1 MTLFDFFAAPA
12 LPVPTVDEAGAAA
25 LGTQLTGRAVQAV
38 ELGSQQDAN
47 FLLTAGSEVVGV
59 LKIANAGF
67 SDLDADAQDA
77 VTDHL
82 AAALPDLRF
91 ATTLP
96 GTRGHLPQPTGRD
109 CAARVLTH
117 LPGGTLHGPGHLAP
131 SVVAELGRLAGRV
144 SAALRDLDHPGL
156 GRTLQ
161 WDLRHAARALD
172 VLADHVTDPV
182 DRARVQQVRD
192 QAWPLVAGADLPLQ
206 AVHGD
211 LTDDNVVCRDDDG
224 LRVPDGVIDFG
235 DVVRSWAVGE
245 LAITLSSL
253 LHHEGMTPVGALRAV
268 VAFHRVRPLTEAE
281 ADALWPLVALRGAVL
296 VASGYQQTG
305 LDGDANQYAIA
316 GLEQERRILA
326 AAVAVPLP
334 VMQHATRLALGLP
347 AGPAALPAGHGL
359 LARPGDVTV
368 LDLSAESDDL
378 DGGRWL
384 DPGTEDELA
393 AGAGTAVARAFAH
406 RATRAVPLS
415 RTAPATVP
423 TGLDLWTAAPLELTA
438 PWSGRLER
446 DGDGPVLVGATH
458 RLRLDG
464 AELPAGPDVEAGQSL
479 GTLPAGTR
487 VRVTVTTTDDVV
499 PAFVTPELA
508 GPWRGVVCDPAPLLG
523 LDAVDAVDDDPHA
536 RARELQA
543 RREVVLAE
551 VQEHYFAAPP
561 QIERGWREHLLATDG
576 RAYLD
581 MVNNVAVLG
590 HGHPGFADAVSRQ
603 LRRFNSNSRFHYRA
617 VVEFAEKLTA
627 TLPAPLD
634 QVFLVNSGSEAVD
647 LALRIA
653 MAATG
658 RRDVWAVG
666 EAYHGWTYASDAV
679 STSIA
684 DNPNALDS
692 RPDWVHVLDTPNPY
706 RGRHR
711 DAAATAYAPEAVA
724 RIDALAAAGTLPAG
738 FLAEPVYGNAGGM
751 ALPEGYLAAVY
762 GAVRRHGGLAI
773 ADEVQVGYGRLGHW
787 FWGFEQQG
795 VVPDVVA
802 VAKAMG
808 NGHPLGAV
816 VTSRAV
822 AERYRTQGYFFSSA
836 GGSPVSSVVGTAVL
850 DAIRTERL
858 QENAREVGDH
868 LHARLRALGD
878 KHEVVGAVHGFGLYC
893 GVELVTDR
901 TTRAPAT
908 SLTRRL
914 CDRLLELGVVM
925 QPTGDGQNILKVKPP
940 LVLTRE
946 SADFFVDALDHALGT
961 GS

>member
-1 MTLFDFFAAPA
+1 MALFDFFAAPA
-12 LPVPTVDEAGAAA
+12 LPVPTVDHAGAAA
-25 LGTQLTGRAVQAV
+25 LGSQLTGRPVQAH

-47 FLLTAGSEVVGV
+47 FLLTDGDDVVGV
-59 LKIANAGF
+59 LKIANVGF
-67 SDLDADAQDA
+67 GDDDADAQDA
-77 VTDHL
+77 VADHL
-82 AAALPDLRF
+82 AAVLPDLRF
-91 ATTLP
+91 ATALP
-96 GTRGHLPQPTGRD
+96 GTRGHLDQAEGT
-109 CAARVLTH
+109 CTARVLRH
-117 LPGGTLHGPGHLAP
+117 LSGGTLHGSGHLAP
-131 SVVAELGRLAGRV
+131 VVVTELGRMAGEV
-144 SAALRDLDHPGL
+144 SVALRDVDHPAL
-156 GRTLQ
+156 RRTLQ
-161 WDLRHAARALD
+161 WDLQHAARALD
-172 VLADHVTDPV
+172 VLADHVTDPT

-192 QAWPLVAGADLPLQ
+192 EAWPLIPDGLPQQ

-224 LRVPDGVIDFG
+224 LSIPDGVIDFG
-235 DVVRSWAVGE
+235 DVVRTWAVGE
-245 LAITLSSL
+245 LAITISSL
-253 LHHEGMTPVGALRAV
+253 LHHEGMTPVGALRAA
-268 VAFHRVRPLTEAE
+268 VAFHQVRPLSEAE

-334 VMQHATRLALGLP
+334 VMQQATRLALGLP
-347 AGPAALPAGHGL
+347 AEPAALPAGHGS
-359 LARPGDVTV
+359 LARPGDVTL

-384 DPGTEDELA
+384 EPGIEDDLA
-393 AGAGTAVARAFAH
+393 AREHTAVARAIEH

-423 TGLDLWTAAPLELTA
+423 TGLHLWTSAPLELTA
-438 PWSGRLER
+438 PWAGRVHR
-446 DGDGPVLVGATH
+446 DGDALVVTGASHVLRVESAD
-458 RLRLDG
+458 L
-464 AELPAGPDVEAGQSL
+464 AAGPEVAAGQPL
-479 GTLPAGTR
+479 GTVPPRTR
-487 VRVTVTTTDDVV
+487 VRITVTTTPDVV
-499 PAFVTPELA
+499 PTFVTPELA
-508 GPWRGVVCDPAPLLG
+508 APWRGVVCDPAPLLG
-523 LDAVDAVDDDPHA
+523 LDTVDDDPHA
-536 RARELQA
+536 RARELQE
-543 RREVVLAE
+543 RREVSLAE
-551 VQEHYFAAPP
+551 VQEHYYAAPP

-590 HGHPGFADAVSRQ
+590 HGHPGFADAVATQ

-706 RGRHR
+706 RGKHR
-711 DAAATAYAPEAVA
+711 DGDAAAYAPEAVT

-738 FLAEPVYGNAGGM
+738 FVAEPVYGNAGGM

-762 GAVRRHGGLAI
+762 GAIRRHGGLAI

-816 VTSRAV
+816 ITSAAV

-868 LHARLRALGD
+868 LHARLRALGE
-878 KHEVVGAVHGFGLYC
+878 KHEVIGAVHGFGLYC

-908 SLTRRL
+908 ALTGRL

-946 SADFFVDALDHALGT
+946 SADFFVDALDHALTT
-961 GS
+961 GV